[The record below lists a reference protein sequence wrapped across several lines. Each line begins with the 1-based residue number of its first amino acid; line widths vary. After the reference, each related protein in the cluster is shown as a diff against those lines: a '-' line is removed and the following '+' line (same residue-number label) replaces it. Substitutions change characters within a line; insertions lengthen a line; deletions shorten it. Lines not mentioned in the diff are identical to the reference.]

1 MASRDAAGVH
11 WNIMATHRE
20 HQLQREKL
28 DQLPALL
35 RETGIDCWLVWV
47 RETIQTPDPV
57 LPLLLG
63 ADLVWPS
70 ALLFT
75 AAGERIAVVGT
86 YDADVVP
93 RELYG
98 RVIPYTEGIT
108 DLLRGELDRIAP
120 RTVGIN
126 ESRSDVAAD
135 GLTSGMKALL
145 IEMLESTPHAAKL
158 ASAERLVGGLRGR
171 KSPVEQARIRAA
183 VQITE
188 GIFDE
193 LDSFLAV
200 GQTEIE
206 IQTFVH
212 RRMAEIGVGF
222 AWQAASNPAVDAG
235 PNKPFGHGGP
245 SDNRTKRGHLVHFDF
260 GVQSGGYSSD
270 IQRMYFFGSADRIP
284 AEVERAF
291 ETVRDAIQL
300 AAGALRPGVR
310 GRDVDAVARQHVIDC
325 GYPPFGH
332 ALGHQVGRFAHDG
345 GTLLGP
351 PWERYGDSPNGVV
364 EAGNVFTLELHVP
377 AASYGQVSLE
387 EDVLITETGCE
398 FLSHPQRALRCIA
411 A

>member
-1 MASRDAAGVH
+1 MD
-11 WNIMATHRE
+11 TRE
-20 HQLQREKL
+20 NHQLQSEKL

-47 RETIQTPDPV
+47 RETVQSSDPV
-57 LPLLLG
+57 LPLILG

-75 AAGERIAVVGT
+75 ADGERIAIVGT
-86 YDADVVP
+86 YDAAVVP
-93 RELYG
+93 AELYS
-98 RVIPYTEGIT
+98 RVIPYTEGIAGA
-108 DLLRGELDRIAP
+108 LRIELDRIAP
-120 RTVGIN
+120 RAIGIN

-145 IEMLESTPHAAKL
+145 VDMLAPTPYASRL
-158 ASAERLVGGLRGR
+158 TSAERLVGGLRGR
-171 KSPVEQARIRAA
+171 KSPFEQARIRDA
-183 VQITE
+183 VRITE
-188 GIFDE
+188 QIFDE
-193 LDSFLAV
+193 LDAFLSV

-206 IQTFVH
+206 IQEFVH
-212 RRMAEIGVGF
+212 RRMSELGVGF

-245 SDNRTKRGHLVHFDF
+245 SDNRTKRGHLLHFDF

-270 IQRMYFFGSADRIP
+270 IQRMYYFGPPDEIP
-284 AEVERAF
+284 AEAKRAF

-300 AAGALRPGVR
+300 AARALRPGVR
-310 GRDVDAVARQHVIDC
+310 GRDVDAVARGHVVEC
-325 GYPPFGH
+325 GYPPFAH
-332 ALGHQVGRFAHDG
+332 ALGHQIGRYAHDG

-351 PWERYGDSPNGVV
+351 AWERYGDSPNGLV

-377 AASYGQVSLE
+377 TTGYGQVSLE
-387 EDVLITETGCE
+387 EDVVVTGAGCE
-398 FLSHPQRALRCIA
+398 SLSHPQRVLRCIA